1 MVKMQ
6 EQDTGWRVEGGAA
19 ELRQGEGYRARS
31 FDRARALQATP
42 GHSGAVLGRGARGV
56 NY

>member
-6 EQDTGWRVEGGAA
+6 EQDTGWRVAQRSCARVKDTGHDHLIVQGRCGAT
-19 ELRQGEGYRARS
+19 LGR
-31 FDRARALQATP
+31 
-42 GHSGAVLGRGARGV
+42 SGAVLGRGARGV